1 MRFFIKAGKLFLAV
15 FLSAFIFSFFSGC
28 TKKIENSAKLFTYN
42 EPNGIES
49 LDPITCNNYPALN
62 VLINIC
68 EGLVEYDKDAKMHP
82 LLAKSY
88 EISPDGLTYTFNL
101 RGDVYFH
108 DNECFPDKKGR
119 KLKASDFKYCY
130 ERVCDPRAKT
140 RGLWVFRDKVEGAQ
154 AFSDAPDKVKEIKG
168 FIAQND
174 STFIIKLVQP
184 FAPFMS
190 ILTMPYGYVYPKEAV
205 EFYKENVGF
214 NIVATGPFKF
224 VKWEIDKELVCEKNK
239 SYWAKDKDGTQL
251 PLMEGFRVLFIR
263 SPETEFL
270 DFKGGKLDFEK
281 PSVDVYGQISD
292 ENGQLKPEYNFE
304 LIKQPYLNTV
314 YLTTMMNP
322 KMEGGKNNPLGSN
335 TKLRQALSYGID
347 REKIV
352 KFVLKNKG
360 IPGVNGPLPK
370 GMPGF
375 SDEVKGYAYDRVKAK
390 NLLEEAGYPNGK
402 GLSLKIVYHND
413 ESQRELCEALQAQF
427 KDIGVDLQIEEM
439 LGATHRTG
447 QNEGKLTFW
456 RANWG
461 ADYYDPENYYAL
473 FYGKNETPTGPN
485 TTHYKNAKVDSLYEL
500 GLKLTNF
507 DERMKVYRE
516 MDKVIFEDS
525 PWMIVYYN
533 QFIYLKQKNVSGM
546 YVDGLGIL
554 NLKYCKVN

>member
-1 MRFFIKAGKLFLAV
+1 MMKIQLAILAFVVIFCSCSQKQTTDKYFRF
-15 FLSAFIFSFFSGC
+15 
-28 TKKIENSAKLFTYN
+28 N

-49 LDPITCNNYPALN
+49 LDPITANNYPALH
-62 VLINIC
+62 VLINTC
-68 EGLVEYDKDAKMHP
+68 EGLVWYDKDAKLQP
-82 LLAKSY
+82 LIAKSY
-88 EISPDGLTYTFNL
+88 EISPDGKTYIFHL

-108 DNECFPDKKGR
+108 DDECFPNKKGR
-119 KLKASDFKYCY
+119 KVVASDFKYCY
-130 ERVCDPRAKT
+130 ERVCDTRFKT
-140 RGLWVFRDKVEGAQ
+140 RGLWVYRDKVEGADE
-154 AFSDAPDKVKEIKG
+154 FSKAPDKVKEIKG
-168 FIAQND
+168 FVVVND
-174 STFIIKLVQP
+174 STFQIKLTQP

-205 EFYKENVGF
+205 EHYKENFGFHVVG
-214 NIVATGPFKF
+214 TGPFKF
-224 VKWEIDKELVCEKNK
+224 AKWEIDKELVCEKNPT
-239 SYWAKDKDGTQL
+239 YWGKNDNGDKL
-251 PLMEGFRVLFIR
+251 PLIEGFNVLFIR
-263 SPETEFL
+263 STETEFL
-270 DFKGGKLDFEK
+270 DFKEGKLDFEK
-281 PSVDVYGQISD
+281 PSIDVFGQITD
-292 ENGQLKPEYNFE
+292 ENGNLKPEYNFE
-304 LIKQPYLNTV
+304 LVKQPYLNTV
-314 YLTTMMNP
+314 YLTTQMNP

-335 TKLRQALSYGID
+335 TQLRQALNYAID

-360 IPGVNGPLPK
+360 TPGVNGPLPK

-375 SDEVKGYAYDRVKAK
+375 SENVKGYTYNKEKAK
-390 NLLEEAGYPNGK
+390 ELLREAGYPDGK
-402 GLSLKIVYHND
+402 GLSLKLVYHND

-427 KDIGVDLQIEEM
+427 KDIGVNLEIEEM

-516 MDKVIFEDS
+516 MDKYIFEDS

-533 QFIYLKQKNVSGM
+533 QYIYLKQKNVTGM
-546 YVDGLGIL
+546 YVDGLGII
-554 NLKYCKVN
+554 NLKYCRIN

>member
-1 MRFFIKAGKLFLAV
+1 
-15 FLSAFIFSFFSGC
+15 
-28 TKKIENSAKLFTYN
+28 
-42 EPNGIES
+42 
-49 LDPITCNNYPALN
+49 
-62 VLINIC
+62 
-68 EGLVEYDKDAKMHP
+68 
-82 LLAKSY
+82 
-88 EISPDGLTYTFNL
+88 
-101 RGDVYFH
+101 
-108 DNECFPDKKGR
+108 
-119 KLKASDFKYCY
+119 
-130 ERVCDPRAKT
+130 
-140 RGLWVFRDKVEGAQ
+140 
-154 AFSDAPDKVKEIKG
+154 
-168 FIAQND
+168 
-174 STFIIKLVQP
+174 
-184 FAPFMS
+184 
-190 ILTMPYGYVYPKEAV
+190 MPYGYVYPKEAV
-205 EFYKENVGF
+205 EYYKENVGF
-214 NIVATGPFKF
+214 NIVATGPFRF
-224 VKWEIDKELVCEKNK
+224 IKWEIDKELVCERNK
-239 SYWAKDKDGTQL
+239 TYWAKDADGTQL
-251 PLMEGFRVLFIR
+251 PLMDGFRVLFIR

-270 DFKGGKLDFEK
+270 DFKEGKLDFEK

-322 KMEGGKNNPLGSN
+322 KMEGGKNNPLGNN
-335 TKLRQALSYGID
+335 TKLRQALNYAID

-360 IPGVNGPLPK
+360 TPGVNGPLPK

-375 SDEVKGYAYDRVKAK
+375 SEDVKGYTYDRDKAK
-390 NLLEEAGYPNGK
+390 KLLEEAGYPNGK

-485 TTHYKNAKVDSLYEL
+485 TTHYKNARVDSLYEQA
-500 GLKLTNF
+500 LKITDFN
-507 DERMKVYRE
+507 ERMKIYRE
-516 MDKVIFEDS
+516 MDKQIFQDS
-525 PWMIVYYN
+525 PWIIVYYN

-554 NLKYCKVN
+554 ILKYCRIN

>member
-1 MRFFIKAGKLFLAV
+1 MKT
-15 FLSAFIFSFFSGC
+15 FLSLPTNFLL
-28 TKKIENSAKLFTYN
+28 LFTTIILFSSCSKKESTDKVFRFN

-62 VLINIC
+62 VLINC
-68 EGLVEYDKDAKMHP
+68 SEGLVEYDKDAKMQP
-82 LLAKSY
+82 LLAKSF

-101 RGDVYFH
+101 RTDVYFH
-108 DNECFPDKKGR
+108 DDECFPGGKGR
-119 KLKASDFKYCY
+119 SVTATDFKYCY

-140 RGLWVFRDKVEGAQ
+140 RGLWVYRDKVEGAQ
-154 AFSDAPDKVKEIKG
+154 QFSDAPDKVKEISG
-168 FIAQND
+168 FKAVSD
-174 STFIIKLVQP
+174 STFIIKLTQP

-190 ILTMPYGYVYPKEAV
+190 ILTMPYGYVYPREAV
-205 EFYKENVGF
+205 ELYKENFGFHIVG
-214 NIVATGPFKF
+214 TGPFEF
-224 VKWEIDKELVCEKNK
+224 VKWDVDKELVFEKNK
-239 SYWAKDKDGTQL
+239 SYWAKDKQSSALPYIDG
-251 PLMEGFRVLFIR
+251 FKVLFIR

-270 DFKGGKLDFEK
+270 DFREGKLDFEK
-281 PSVDVYGQISD
+281 PSVDVYGQITD
-292 ENGQLKPEYNFE
+292 ENGNLKPEYSFD

-322 KMEGGKNNPLGSN
+322 KMEGGKNNVLANN
-335 TKLRQALSYGID
+335 TKLRQALAYAID

-352 KFVLKNKG
+352 KFILKNKG

-375 SDEVKGYAYDRVKAK
+375 SEEVKGYTYDREKAK
-390 NLLEEAGYPNGK
+390 KLLEESGYPGGK

-427 KDIGVDLQIEEM
+427 KDIGVSLEIEEM

-473 FYGKNETPTGPN
+473 FYSKNETPTGPN

-500 GLKLTNF
+500 GLKITNF

-516 MDKVIFEDS
+516 IDKQIFEDT

-554 NLKYCKVN
+554 NLKYCKIN